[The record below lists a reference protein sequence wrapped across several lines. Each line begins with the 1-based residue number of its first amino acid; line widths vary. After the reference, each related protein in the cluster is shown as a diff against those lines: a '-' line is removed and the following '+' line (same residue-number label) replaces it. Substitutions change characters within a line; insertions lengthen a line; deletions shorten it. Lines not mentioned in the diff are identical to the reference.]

1 MSQST
6 NSTQSDTQGDRI
18 TLGVFLIII
27 STMCT
32 ATQDATFKFASSDM
46 TIWQIFT
53 IRSAILI
60 PALFFVALVW
70 GRAKGLWRTAMTFW
84 PLMRALMFILMY
96 VSMFAV
102 IPFLD
107 LAVVAAGLYT
117 GPLWVALLS
126 PLLMREQVSLQ
137 EVMAI
142 MLGFVGILV
151 CLRPGTDAFTWSAAM
166 PVLAGAFYALS
177 AIITRSKCRTTEPL
191 ALSFALII
199 ALFAMGTVCS
209 VAILLIP
216 LSAGLVEQSGFLFG
230 GWAPMGQVE
239 WAVIAVLSGVLLL
252 NLVVLPIAYQS
263 AKTVIIA
270 TFDYMYLIWATLL
283 GLLIFNEPLDGTT
296 VTAMLMIT
304 GAGFMILR
312 GAR

>member
-6 NSTQSDTQGDRI
+6 NSTQSNTQGDRI

-199 ALFAMGTVCS
+199 VLFAMGTVCS

-283 GLLIFNEPLDGTT
+283 GLLIFNEPLDGATI
-296 VTAMLMIT
+296 TAMLMIT

-312 GAR
+312 GAK

>member
-6 NSTQSDTQGDRI
+6 NSTQSNTQGDRI

-166 PVLAGAFYALS
+166 PVLAGAF
-177 AIITRSKCRTTEPL
+177 
-191 ALSFALII
+191 
-199 ALFAMGTVCS
+199 
-209 VAILLIP
+209 
-216 LSAGLVEQSGFLFG
+216 
-230 GWAPMGQVE
+230 
-239 WAVIAVLSGVLLL
+239 
-252 NLVVLPIAYQS
+252 
-263 AKTVIIA
+263 
-270 TFDYMYLIWATLL
+270 
-283 GLLIFNEPLDGTT
+283 
-296 VTAMLMIT
+296 
-304 GAGFMILR
+304 
-312 GAR
+312 